1 METVTPASSLY
12 TPLKRWQTRI
22 LRLSA
27 GQGDDALSGDLLVA
41 DVVHME
47 GLALHDEGQLV
58 AYEAISYTWG
68 TPVLTA
74 DALCIDQANDDEKSE
89 QVQEMFNIYRKAQG
103 VLVWLGESS
112 LAADWLLNNLR
123 NVFSTLGDEPSP
135 TQLVPISTSGV
146 RVGNLV
152 ELGFIR
158 DGDPILWA
166 QGLRDLVDR
175 PWTRRV
181 WVQQEIFAART
192 ASIHCGENVFT
203 LETYHDAAEM
213 LYDLKSET
221 SRTWWTS
228 SLDTACSNVRNLAQA
243 SVEKTVQLEL
253 IRSLGETGAGHLMPY
268 PNPAPAMRLD
278 SVLLRTKDLMATDR
292 RDMIYALLPLSGC
305 RVSTMHDIK
314 RSDVPA
320 FLVDYKRPLAV
331 VYQDLTKYI
340 INRDRSLDVVQA
352 LRFQSGRL
360 QTIGALQLP
369 TWTPDWSDLIAY
381 EKHRAVLASLS
392 SDQAQRS
399 VPVPWQHTAGVG
411 VLHVNGVIM
420 GAIRERAV
428 MTKEQISTLTEHA
441 RASSD
446 PSTWDSM
453 MYTVRPNP
461 THSRLDRFVEPGDFV
476 RKPEAWTISEGTLLL
491 GDDEV
496 IGELVLNHR
505 AEIGDLLVVL
515 DDIRR
520 PVVLRRTGSDY
531 ILIST
536 VVQVVLFGN
545 NVDIGWQYMHAL
557 YDCVLGQRVAVRERI
572 ALH

>member
-68 TPVLTA
+68 KPVLTGKITVNGHHHPITPTLES
-74 DALCIDQANDDEKSE
+74 ALKHFRYHDKARYLWQEK
-89 QVQEMFNIYRKAQG
+89 
-103 VLVWLGESS
+103 
-112 LAADWLLNNLR
+112 
-123 NVFSTLGDEPSP
+123 
-135 TQLVPISTSGV
+135 
-146 RVGNLV
+146 
-152 ELGFIR
+152 
-158 DGDPILWA
+158 
-166 QGLRDLVDR
+166 
-175 PWTRRV
+175 
-181 WVQQEIFAART
+181 FAART
-192 ASIHCGENVFT
+192 ASIHCGENIFT

-213 LYDLKSET
+213 LYDLKSEA

-243 SVEKTVQLEL
+243 SVERTVQLEL

-268 PNPAPAMRLD
+268 PNPAPSMRLD
-278 SVLLRTKDLMATDR
+278 SVLLRTKDLMATDL
-292 RDMIYALLPLSGC
+292 RDKIYALLPLSGC
-305 RVSTMHDIK
+305 RVSTMHDGK

-340 INRDRSLDVVQA
+340 INRDRSLDVLQA
-352 LRFQSGRL
+352 LRFQTGRF
-360 QTIGALQLP
+360 QKVGALQLP
-369 TWTPDWSDLIAY
+369 TWTPDWSDLTAY

-399 VPVPWQHTAGVG
+399 FPVPWQHTAEVDT
-411 VLHVNGVIM
+411 LHVNGVIM
-420 GAIRERAV
+420 GTIHSRAA

-453 MYTVRPNP
+453 MYTVQPNP
-461 THSRLDRFVEPGDFV
+461 AHSRLDHLVEPGAST
-476 RKPEAWTISEGTLLL
+476 RKPDVWTISEGTLAL

-496 IGELVLNHR
+496 PGELVLNHR

-520 PVVLRRTGSDY
+520 PVVLRRTGNDY
-531 ILIST
+531 ILIGT
-536 VVQVVLFGN
+536 VVQVMLFGN

-557 YDCVLGQRVAVRERI
+557 YDCVLGQRLAVRQAIILR
-572 ALH
+572 